1 MPSPVNLT
9 APPNHAL
16 PSHGLVA
23 LLALATLTN
32 LVVLALALVAAQAA
46 HGDQAR
52 TSGFQALEERMAV
65 QEWLGQGR

>member
-1 MPSPVNLT
+1 MPFHVNLT
-9 APPNHAL
+9 ARLSHEL

-46 HGDQAR
+46 HGDQTR
-52 TSGFQALEERMAV
+52 TSGFQALEERMVV
-65 QEWLGQGR
+65 QEWLDQGR